1 MTVVKDGTAVVTPS
15 WITLNSDQAAPGL
28 TVSSNDNSD
37 KGVYVV
43 TVTSSLYDKAD
54 SFSFDIQ
61 LSPLSCILNTIGAG
75 VLSIPTME
83 FRINLPSVS
92 SEFDEFTSSL
102 PACNLK
108 YTFSITGGPA
118 AHHATV
124 LGLTKTSVAAGFTN
138 INDPSII
145 SSAGKIKVSF

>member
-1 MTVVKDGTAVVTPS
+1 MTVALKDSTPVLTPT
-15 WITLNSDQAAPGL
+15 WITLNSDQTTPSL
-28 TVSSNDNSD
+28 TISSNNNVD

-43 TVTSSLYDKAD
+43 TIMSSLYDKSD
-54 SFSFDIQ
+54 SFSFEIQ

-83 FRINLPSVS
+83 FKINLPSVA

-102 PACNLK
+102 PACKLK
-108 YTFSITGGPA
+108 YTFTITGGPA

-124 LGLTKTSVAAGFTN
+124 LGLT
-138 INDPSII
+138 
-145 SSAGKIKVSF
+145 